1 MAANE
6 AELSKTEV
14 EESDHNSYNVNFRAH
29 RPGISLEETI
39 QCYDEWARKGTYE
52 YVSIFSSIL

>member
-1 MAANE
+1 MASNPNE
-6 AELSKTEV
+6 AQKEI
-14 EESDHNSYNVNFRAH
+14 DAGDQNSYNTNFKAH

-52 YVSIFSSIL
+52 NVSRFFML